1 MKCFI
6 GMCCSAFGRRFLI
19 QKDRGLGTQDCVVR
33 QWLGRSCHVWQFSR
47 QVSVAIVLLA
57 LIAPANLWATTAA
70 YWRHEDGPSGQIVP
84 DGLDTVLDSSGFGN
98 HMQTF
103 SSAAAPFTAATYS
116 PLVSPLALRSGLAN
130 DLSLDFGPNPTIG
143 IEDGADPLDGNGKN
157 DDNYTEGK
165 PIQTQLFTAM
175 TVELA
180 FNMNS
185 IDGYQSLF
193 GKDGKPLGDD
203 PNEPD
208 SPVAPLQIK
217 IRGDNFPNGIDNQLF
232 VEWIDGDGDIHFL
245 ASGETVA
252 AGEWNHMAFTLT
264 DTAAELWIAGETGDY
279 VLRDAISGEDFAGP
293 LGPGEVT
300 IFEPIGFSVGR
311 GMFDNNVADWS
322 DALIDEIRVSD
333 TALLPTEF
341 LFVTVPFSD
350 ADFDGSGLVTGAD
363 FLIWQRNLG
372 LGGQTNNNNGDAN
385 ADGTVDDLD
394 LADWETQ
401 YGGPPPLS
409 SSLAAVPEPTSLIL
423 MGGLL
428 AVALASPRAVQFSRT
443 RGH

>member
-6 GMCCSAFGRRFLI
+6 GMSCLATGRRFLI
-19 QKDRGLGTQDCVVR
+19 HKDRGLGTQDCVVR
-33 QWLGRSCHVWQFSR
+33 QWLGRSCQVWQFSR
-47 QVSVAIVLLA
+47 QVSVTIVLLA
-57 LIAPANLWATTAA
+57 LLAPANLWAATAA
-70 YWRHEDGPSGQIVP
+70 YWRHEEGPSGQIIP
-84 DGLDTVLDSSGFGN
+84 DGLDTVLDSSGNGN

-103 SSAAAPFTAATYS
+103 SSAATPFTAATYS
-116 PLVSPLALRSGLAN
+116 PNVSPLALLSGLSN
-130 DLSLDFGPNPTIG
+130 NLSLDFGPFPAG
-143 IEDGADPLDGNGKN
+143 VEDGGGTN
-157 DDNYTEGK
+157 DDNFTEGK

-175 TVELA
+175 TVEMG

-185 IDGYQSLF
+185 IGGYQALV

-203 PNEPD
+203 PNNEID
-208 SPVAPLQIK
+208 SPVPPLK
-217 IRGDNFPNGIDNQLF
+217 IMVRGDNYPNAIDNQLF

-245 ASGETVA
+245 ASGETVV

-264 DTAAELWIAGETGDY
+264 DTAAELWVAGETGDY
-279 VLRDAISGEDFAGP
+279 VLRDAITGEDFAGS

-300 IFEPIGFSVGR
+300 IFDPTPITVGR
-311 GMFDNNVADWS
+311 GMWDNGVADWS
-322 DALIDEIRVSD
+322 DALIDEVRFSD

-350 ADFDGSGLVTGAD
+350 ADFDGDDLVTGAD

-372 LGGQTNNNNGDAN
+372 LGGQVNNSNGDAN

-401 YGGPPPLS
+401 YGGPPPFS
-409 SSLAAVPEPTSLIL
+409 SSMAAAVPEPTSLIL

-443 RGH
+443 RSS